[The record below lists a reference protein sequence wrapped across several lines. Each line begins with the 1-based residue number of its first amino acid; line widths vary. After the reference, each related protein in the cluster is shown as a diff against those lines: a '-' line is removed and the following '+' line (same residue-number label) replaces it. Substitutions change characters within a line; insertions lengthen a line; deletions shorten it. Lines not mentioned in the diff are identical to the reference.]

1 MVYKGQRG
9 DGVNY
14 HFQGVDLGGTFLGV
28 DDFTINAKK
37 GVSTV
42 YVQTTAEHKMVV
54 KNIKH
59 GITRISHVA

>member
-37 GVSTV
+37 EFLQ
-42 YVQTTAEHKMVV
+42 YMFKPQPMVV